1 MTSFRNL
8 LLVRAG
14 AGLAAAVGAAGAAA
28 GGGGGVMG
36 GHHAAATLL
45 ANNALAAA
53 AVVAHQLQSF
63 TQKPSNAIVNMRLH
77 NQLQSQRIANAIL
90 TNTAPNR

>member
-1 MTSFRNL
+1 
-8 LLVRAG
+8 
-14 AGLAAAVGAAGAAA
+14 
-28 GGGGGVMG
+28 MG
-36 GHHAAATLL
+36 PHAAATLL

-77 NQLQSQRIANAIL
+77 NQLQNQRIANAIL
-90 TNTAPNR
+90 TNTAPNRSVKNSSLKSNNVKLHC

>member
-1 MTSFRNL
+1 MITIKSLHCLRFSQREIEAKVTSFRNL

-14 AGLAAAVGAAGAAA
+14 AGLAAANSS
-28 GGGGGVMG
+28 
-36 GHHAAATLL
+36 LL

-63 TQKPSNAIVNMRLH
+63 TQKPSNAILNMRLH
-77 NQLQSQRIANAIL
+77 NQLQNQRIANAII
-90 TNTAPNR
+90 TNSVPSR